1 VFEKVADE
9 TKNPVIE
16 ANDAP
21 VARRGASPLQFLQ
34 EVRRE
39 MSKVTWP
46 SWKETWLTTMM
57 VFIMVGLTMVFFAF
71 VDFVLNYGEM
81 LLIGARRLT

>member
-1 VFEKVADE
+1 MFEKVADQ

-16 ANDAP
+16 ADDTP
-21 VARRGASPLQFLQ
+21 VVRRRASPLQFFQ

-39 MSKVTWP
+39 AGKITWP
-46 SWKETWLTTMM
+46 SWKETWLTTLM

-71 VDFVLNYGEM
+71 VDFVLNYGEL
-81 LLIGARRLT
+81 LLIGARSLT

>member
-1 VFEKVADE
+1 MADL
-9 TKNPVIE
+9 TKKTEVDADAE
-16 ANDAP
+16 ASSAP
-21 VARRGASPLQFLQ
+21 RRRISPLQFLQ

-57 VFIMVGLTMVFFAF
+57 FFF
-71 VDFVLNYGEM
+71 VVDIVLNYGEM
-81 LLIGARRLT
+81 LLIGARRLY

>member
-1 VFEKVADE
+1 MVDV
-9 TKNPVIE
+9 TKKTVIE
-16 ANDAP
+16 ADAEAP
-21 VARRGASPLQFLQ
+21 VPRRRTSPLQFFQ

-57 VFIMVGLTMVFFAF
+57 VFIMVGLTMVFFAV

-81 LLIGARRLT
+81 LLIGARRLY

>member
-1 VFEKVADE
+1 MADV
-9 TKNPVIE
+9 TKKTDV
-16 ANDAP
+16 DADGEVP
-21 VARRGASPLQFLQ
+21 VARRRVSPMQFFQ

-57 VFIMVGLTMVFFAF
+57 VFIMVGLTMVFFAV

-81 LLIGARRLT
+81 LLIGAKRLF

>member
-1 VFEKVADE
+1 MVDV
-9 TKNPVIE
+9 TKKTDVEVDAE
-16 ANDAP
+16 ALAP
-21 VARRGASPLQFLQ
+21 RRRTSPLQFFQ

-57 VFIMVGLTMVFFAF
+57 VFIMVGLTMVFFAV

-81 LLIGARRLT
+81 VLIGARRIF